1 MAKTVEDVSGSD
13 VKSYQIIEDTD
24 LAGIGQVHIDEV
36 IEYVHTGMQKKLP
49 SPMDLYAR
57 YLKQRWNVFDLDFTQ
72 DAVDWHEK
80 MTEDERQAFID
91 ISSGFHHGERQV
103 EVDLVPFM
111 LAGTEDEKIYIS
123 SQIEDEARHTV
134 FFDRF
139 YKEVVKLPGQSI
151 MDVLDASYQYI
162 TETFVGPFGLLA
174 YLADDLR
181 LNPDDPHR
189 RVKYSALY
197 HLWIE
202 GVLALVVMKV
212 TLGFGRDRGFLPA
225 YYTGFTA
232 TCRDEARHVQFGM
245 KFLYDHI
252 KQDPSYAKDVLDV
265 LQTVFNM
272 SGAVSR
278 VANTEPLG
286 FDVPMLREMMVSQLH
301 KKLGVIG
308 VKLPDSMQTQ
318 LTSMEPVIAGG

>member
-1 MAKTVEDVSGSD
+1 MVKSVEDT
-13 VKSYQIIEDTD
+13 KRFQIVEDTD
-24 LAGIGQVHIDEV
+24 LLGIGKVHIDEV
-36 IEYVHTGMQKKLP
+36 IEYVHTGFKKLP
-49 SPMDLYAR
+49 TPLDLYAR
-57 YLKQRWNVFDLDFTQ
+57 YLRQRWNVYELDFSQ

-80 MTEDERQAFID
+80 MTQEERDAFVGIA
-91 ISSGFHHGERQV
+91 SGFHHGERQV

-111 LAGTEDEKIYIS
+111 MAGSEDEKIFIS

-139 YKEVVKLPGQSI
+139 YKEVVGLPGETI
-151 MDVLDASYQYI
+151 MDILDGSYQWL

-181 LNPDDPHR
+181 QNPDDPHR
-189 RVKYSALY
+189 RVRYSTLY

-202 GVLALVVMKV
+202 GVLALVVMKI

-252 KQDPSYAKDVLDV
+252 KSDPAYAKDVLDV
-265 LQTVFNM
+265 LQTLFNM
-272 SGAVSR
+272 GGAVSQLIY
-278 VANTEPLG
+278 TEPLG
-286 FDVPMLREMMVSQLH
+286 FDILQIRQLMIEQLH
-301 KKLGVIG
+301 RKLGIIG
-308 VKLPDSMQTQ
+308 VKLPEKMQEQ
-318 LTSMEPVIAGG
+318 LASLEPVIAGG

>member
-1 MAKTVEDVSGSD
+1 VAKTIED
-13 VKSYQIIEDTD
+13 VKSFEIIEDTD
-24 LAGIGQVHIDEV
+24 LEGIGKVHIDEV
-36 IEYVHTGMQKKLP
+36 IEYVHTGMKKLP
-49 SPMDLYAR
+49 TPLDLYAR
-57 YLKQRWNVFDLDFTQ
+57 YLKQRWNVYDLDFTQ
-72 DAVDWHEK
+72 DAIDWHEK
-80 MTEDERQAFID
+80 MTAEERQAFID

-111 LAGTEDEKIYIS
+111 LSGTEDEKIYIS

-139 YKEVVKLPGQSI
+139 YKEVVQLPGETI
-151 MDVLDASYQYI
+151 MDVLDASYNYI

-232 TCRDEARHVQFGM
+232 TCRDEADRKSV
-245 KFLYDHI
+245 
-252 KQDPSYAKDVLDV
+252 V
-265 LQTVFNM
+265 
-272 SGAVSR
+272 
-278 VANTEPLG
+278 
-286 FDVPMLREMMVSQLH
+286 
-301 KKLGVIG
+301 
-308 VKLPDSMQTQ
+308 
-318 LTSMEPVIAGG
+318 

>member
-1 MAKTVEDVSGSD
+1 MTTVEERRFEIV
-13 VKSYQIIEDTD
+13 EDTD
-24 LAGIGQVHIDEV
+24 LVGIGKIHIDEV
-36 IEYVHTGMQKKLP
+36 IEYVHTGFKKLP
-49 SPMDLYAR
+49 TPLDLYAR
-57 YLKQRWNVFDLDFTQ
+57 YLKQRWNVYELDFTQ
-72 DAVDWHEK
+72 DAIDWHEK
-80 MTEDERQAFID
+80 MTEEERQAFVD

-111 LAGTEDEKIYIS
+111 MSGSEEDKIYIS

-139 YKEVVKLPGQSI
+139 YKEVVGVPGDSI
-151 MDVLDASYQYI
+151 MDVLDHSYNWL

-181 LNPDDPHR
+181 QNPDDPHR
-189 RVKYSALY
+189 RVKFSTLY

-245 KFLYDHI
+245 KFLYDHV
-252 KQDPSYAKDVLDV
+252 KEDPSYAKDILSV

-272 SGAVSR
+272 SGAVSK

-286 FDVPMLREMMVSQLH
+286 FDIIQLRAM
-301 KKLGVIG
+301 
-308 VKLPDSMQTQ
+308 MQTQ
-318 LTSMEPVIAGG
+318 LHRKLGLIGVSLPEKMQKQLESLEPVIAGG

>member
-1 MAKTVEDVSGSD
+1 MAKTAEEVTRF
-13 VKSYQIIEDTD
+13 QIVEDTD
-24 LAGIGQVHIDEV
+24 LVGIGKVHIDEV
-36 IEYVHTGMQKKLP
+36 IEYVHTGFKKLP
-49 SPMDLYAR
+49 APLDLYKR
-57 YLKQRWNVFDLDFTQ
+57 YLKQRWNVYELDFTQ
-72 DAVDWHEK
+72 DAIDWHEK

-111 LAGTEDEKIYIS
+111 MSGGEDEKIFIS

-139 YKEVVKLPGQSI
+139 YKEVVGVPGETI
-151 MDVLDASYQYI
+151 MDVLDHSYQWL

-181 LNPDDPHR
+181 QNPDDPHR
-189 RVKYSALY
+189 RVKYSTLY

-245 KFLYDHI
+245 KFLYDSL
-252 KQDPSYAKDVLDV
+252 KNDPSHKKDVLEV
-265 LQTVFNM
+265 LQTIFNM
-272 SGAVSR
+272 GGAVSK

-286 FDVPMLREMMVSQLH
+286 FDIFQLREMMVTQLYR
-301 KKLGVIG
+301 KLGIIG
-308 VKLPDSMQTQ
+308 VELPKAMAEQ
-318 LTSMEPVIAGG
+318 LVTLEPVIAGG

>member
-1 MAKTVEDVSGSD
+1 MAKVIESTDRFQNV
-13 VKSYQIIEDTD
+13 EDTD
-24 LAGIGQVHIDEV
+24 LVGIGKVHIDEV
-36 IEYVHTGMQKKLP
+36 IEYVHTGFKKLP
-49 SPMDLYAR
+49 TPLDLYAR
-57 YLKQRWNVFDLDFTQ
+57 YLKQRWNVYDLDFTQ

-80 MTEDERQAFID
+80 MTEEERQAFID

-111 LAGTEDEKIYIS
+111 MAGTEDEKIYIS

-139 YKEVVKLPGQSI
+139 YKEVVGVPGDSI
-151 MDVLDASYQYI
+151 MDVLNHSYQWL

-181 LNPDDPHR
+181 QNPDDPHR
-189 RVKYSALY
+189 RVKFSALY

-212 TLGFGRDRGFLPA
+212 TLGFGRERGFLPA

-245 KFLYDHI
+245 RFLYDNI
-252 KQDPSYAKDVLDV
+252 KQDPSYGKDILEV
-265 LQTVFNM
+265 LQTIFNM
-272 SGAVSR
+272 SGAVSK
-278 VANTEPLG
+278 VAYTEPLG
-286 FDVPMLREMMVSQLH
+286 FDIMQLREMMVTQLH
-301 KKLGVIG
+301 RKLGIIG
-308 VKLPDSMQTQ
+308 LQLPDSMEKQ
-318 LTSMEPVIAGG
+318 LASMEPVIAGG

>member
-1 MAKTVEDVSGSD
+1 VADTLTRFEIV
-13 VKSYQIIEDTD
+13 EDTD
-24 LAGIGQVHIDEV
+24 LVGIGKVHIDEV
-36 IEYVHTGMQKKLP
+36 IEYVHTGFKKLP
-49 SPMDLYAR
+49 TPLDLYAR
-57 YLKQRWNVFDLDFTQ
+57 YLKQRWNVYELDFTQ
-72 DAVDWHEK
+72 DAIDWHEK
-80 MTEDERQAFID
+80 MTEEERDAFIN
-91 ISSGFHHGERQV
+91 IASGFHHGERQV

-111 LAGTEDEKIYIS
+111 MSGSEDEKIFIS

-139 YKEVVKLPGQSI
+139 YKEVVGVPGETI
-151 MDVLDASYQYI
+151 MDVLDNSYQWL

-181 LNPDDPHR
+181 QNPDDPHR

-202 GVLALVVMKV
+202 GVLALVVMKI

-245 KFLYDHI
+245 RFLYDHI

-265 LQTVFNM
+265 LQTLFNM
-272 SGAVSR
+272 GGAVSR
-278 VANTEPLG
+278 LLYTEPLG
-286 FDVPMLREMMVSQLH
+286 VDIFQIRTMMIEQLNR
-301 KKLGVIG
+301 KLGIIG
-308 VKLPDSMQTQ
+308 VKLPAKMVEQ
-318 LTSMEPVIAGG
+318 LQSLEPVIAGG